1 MRIRFDA
8 WRRSRSGVLR
18 SRLAWLGP
26 VVVLL
31 LLAAPAAASADS
43 TLGTT
48 AEPAGASASNCFGNV
63 IGQLTS
69 DPSTPYT
76 VPAGG
81 GEITGWQTNTTDA
94 TAGAPLTF
102 VVLKP
107 LGGNSYSVVG
117 LDSED
122 LPTPLPADS
131 IASYTLATPIAVS
144 GGETLGL
151 YSTSSS
157 GANCYW
163 DGTSTPQGDS
173 LIALGDG
180 MTAPSSGQ
188 ILNEATGPSPTSGP
202 QFTLDLAATLVASQD
217 VGVTTSTLPT
227 SASPGNL
234 AVLASMV
241 SNAGPDSAPITFI
254 DNVPAGLQIDSVAA
268 GPGSCVVTGQTVT
281 CTIIGLSPGQSAPVE
296 IVVTPSA
303 AGNYANAVSV
313 AARGLTD
320 SNPVN
325 NTASAV
331 LAVAAPITSAS
342 AGSARCVVPALKGI
356 PAAFARRVL
365 GLLGCTVGKVKTV
378 HSHVAKGAV
387 IAASPHAGTYAAGRV
402 IALQVSSGPK
412 RTHK

>member
-1 MRIRFDA
+1 MRSPGDAVRGALGGRLRRRF
-8 WRRSRSGVLR
+8 S
-18 SRLAWLGP
+18 WLGSA

-31 LLAAPAAASADS
+31 LAVPAAASAD

-48 AEPAGASASNCFGNV
+48 VQPAGSTGGTCFGAV

-69 DPSTPYT
+69 DPSTPYM

-81 GEITGWQTNTTDA
+81 GEITGWQTNTTGA
-94 TAGAPLTF
+94 TPGAPLTF
-102 VVLKP
+102 LVLQP
-107 LGGNSYSVVG
+107 LGGNTYSVVG
-117 LDSED
+117 ADNET
-122 LPTPLPADS
+122 LPTPLPANN

-144 GGETLGL
+144 GGETFGL
-151 YSTSSS
+151 YAPT
-157 GANCYW
+157 GDNATCYW
-163 DGTSTPQGDS
+163 SGGSTPPADS
-173 LIALGDG
+173 LIALGASTVPNAG
-180 MTAPSSGQ
+180 QTLGEITSG
-188 ILNEATGPSPTSGP
+188 TPTSGGG
-202 QFTLDLAATLVASQD
+202 FTLDLAATLVAAQD

-227 SASPGNL
+227 SASPGNF

-268 GPGSCVVTGQTVT
+268 GTGSCVVAGQTVT
-281 CTIIGLSPGQSAPVE
+281 CTIVGLSPGQSAPVE

-313 AARGLTD
+313 ATRGLTD

-331 LAVAAPITSAS
+331 LAVAAPITTAS
-342 AGSARCVVPALKGI
+342 AGTAKCVVPALKGI